1 MQQLIMQQQDISAN
15 SHSLKLKDSVMLNQ
29 LVIL

>member
-15 SHSLKLKDSVMLNQ
+15 LPILKLKDSVMLNQ